1 MNLDHV
7 RTFLEIAD
15 AGNFHRAADNLNI
28 TQSTASARI
37 KVLEERLDRPLLTR
51 GRNGVEL
58 TAAGRQFHRYAL
70 NLVQTWEHARQEVAL
85 PRGFRTLFG
94 LGAQVSLWERLIVR
108 WTPWMREK
116 APDVALRLEADYSYS
131 LMRQLSD
138 GLIDVGVMYLP
149 RSMPGLVTEKL
160 LEEKLVL
167 VSTTKR
173 KLFSEYQPDH
183 VFVDWGY
190 DFRDAYNEAY
200 PDAGSPA
207 VSVGL
212 GPLGLQLILEN
223 GGSGYFPL
231 RAVRPHLAEKRLFR
245 VPRAPTFRRPA
256 YMVYPSSPIDTD
268 LQAQALEGL
277 RHIAAQER
285 ES

>member
-7 RTFLEIAD
+7 RTFLEIAG
-15 AGNFHRAADNLNI
+15 AGSFHRAADTLNI
-28 TQSTASARI
+28 TQSTVSARI
-37 KVLEERLDRPLLTR
+37 KVLEERLDRPLFTR
-51 GRNGVEL
+51 SRNGVEM
-58 TAAGRQFHRYAL
+58 TAAGHQFHRYAL

-108 WTPWMREK
+108 WTPLMRKK

-138 GLIDVGVMYLP
+138 GLLDVGVMYMP

-173 KLFSEYQPDH
+173 KMFHDYQPDH

-190 DFRDAYNEAY
+190 DFRAEYNEAY

-231 RAVRPHLAEKRLFR
+231 RSVRPHLAAKRLFR
-245 VPRAPTFRRPA
+245 VPRAPTFKRPA
-256 YMVYPSSPIDTD
+256 YMVYPAAPIDAD
-268 LQAQALEGL
+268 LQAQALEAL